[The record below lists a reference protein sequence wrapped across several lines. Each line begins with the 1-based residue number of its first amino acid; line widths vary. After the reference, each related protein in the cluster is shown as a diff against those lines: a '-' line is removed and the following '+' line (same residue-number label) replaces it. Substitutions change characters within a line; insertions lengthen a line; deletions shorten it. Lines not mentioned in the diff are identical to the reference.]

1 MKKIK
6 TLSIS
11 IMLLLVI
18 GSSCSLEKRI
28 HRTGYH
34 IDWPNN
40 NARIP
45 HKEVTVQ
52 HQVKNLNTLSAID
65 KHRFHETQ
73 PRSFKTLSLTAE
85 SRKENRLDQS
95 KIQSNTSTIATTKN
109 TEKEKENEVIRKDRK
124 KEHKPKPRKDLW
136 AIAGF
141 VLSFLG
147 PISIF
152 GIIASLISLYRIKKN
167 PKLGGKGLALAGLII
182 GIAVALTVIFILL
195 STWGVF

>member
-1 MKKIK
+1 
-6 TLSIS
+6 
-11 IMLLLVI
+11 MLLLVI
-18 GSSCSLEKRI
+18 GSSCNLKKRI

-34 IDWPNN
+34 IDWPSN

-45 HKEVTVQ
+45 QKEVTVQ

-73 PRSFKTLSLTAE
+73 PRSFKTLSLFAE

-95 KIQSNTSTIATTKN
+95 KTQSNTSTIATSKN
-109 TEKEKENEVIRKDRK
+109 TEKENEVIRKDRK

-141 VLSFLG
+141 VLSLLG
-147 PISIF
+147 PFAIF

-167 PKLGGKGLALAGLII
+167 PKLGGKELALAGLII
-182 GIAVALTVIFILL
+182 GIAVALIIIFILL
-195 STWGVF
+195 STGGVSFKGLHYRLT

>member
-52 HQVKNLNTLSAID
+52 HPVKSLNTLSVID
-65 KHRFHETQ
+65 KHSFHETQ
-73 PRSFKTLSLTAE
+73 PRSFKTLSLLAE

-109 TEKEKENEVIRKDRK
+109 TEKENEVTRKDRK
-124 KEHKPKPRKDLW
+124 KEQKPKPKKDLW